1 MTGLPETKM
10 QAVKRPAATA
20 GLRHVALNVK
30 ELEACEKFYTELLGM
45 RVEWRPDPDNLYL
58 TSGNDNLALHRAAV
72 SPEGPQRL
80 DHIGFVVDKM
90 PDVDDWFSFLKSQG
104 VAILR
109 EPKTHRDGARSFYCQ
124 DPAGNTVQMIY
135 HPSLARVT

>member
-1 MTGLPETKM
+1 M

-80 DHIGFVVDKM
+80 DHVGFVVDKM
-90 PDVDDWFSFLKSQG
+90 PDVDVWFSFLKSQG